1 MTRSRYVVVSMLF
14 FPAFLA
20 CRLSMEQAHGS
31 PTSGVRNTLMV
42 TNYYK
47 NADKVNASSWGIA
60 ATLLDVYR
68 SDVSDSYLRAH
79 GTSTETATIGTGTGI
94 SSQIAVSNC
103 AIQTAIDNCVGGC
116 KISVPPGTCPLTAPL
131 NWAGT
136 GKSINLECAGRDV
149 TILTWPAGTRGI
161 NPDSYSRIAH
171 CTLRGPNVASVGN
184 SIINSGGTTDVVVE
198 DNIIEQS
205 GEHGINT
212 GGDSLRWTIRNNL
225 IRNNTGDGVF
235 LASGTSDSIV
245 SDNITTH
252 NGANGIDCNG
262 SNNTIRGNV
271 SKSNGVPGG
280 PIDRNGILISGI
292 LGGSSANYN
301 SVVGNE
307 TSNNGGSGITIRA
320 DFGTYANYNVVSG
333 NVSHHNSGENQ
344 NGDGIQVDGSD
355 LGTWT
360 GNTIVGNVVFSNQR
374 FGIEVDGQNATSIST
389 TLISSNTSIEN
400 GNTGIVLYGSR
411 VTDTV
416 VVNNLVVSNGS
427 AQIADNGTVRAVIG
441 GNKEN
446 TFDSLYVI
454 RGDLQANT
462 VTSLG
467 TNPIRLPNSQYL
479 EAQSTVINAPA
490 ILLGLDGSNQT
501 ILRGG
506 GGPKSIFI
514 QTSAGAEGASMTDAG
529 VWNFPGGITVGRGIS
544 RDGSGLKHQS
554 VGMGPIGPGSS
565 AVVTLTWAT
574 AFADRSYDPQCSV
587 VDSAASTAAVRI
599 HHIESFTAN
608 AIMVRIVN
616 DDRIFPHNG
625 TLYCLGIHQ

>member
-1 MTRSRYVVVSMLF
+1 
-14 FPAFLA
+14 
-20 CRLSMEQAHGS
+20 MEHPHGS
-31 PTSGVRNTLMV
+31 PAHAARNTLMG
-42 TNYYK
+42 TNSYK
-47 NADKVNASSWGIA
+47 NAYNVTATSWGIA
-60 ATLLDVYR
+60 GALLGVYR

-79 GTSTETATIGTGTGI
+79 GTSTETGTTGTGI
-94 SSQIAVSNC
+94 SPQIQVSNC

-116 KISVPPGTCPLTAPL
+116 KISIPPGTCALTAPL

-149 TILTWPAGTRGI
+149 TVLTWPAGMRGI
-161 NPDSYSRIAH
+161 NPDSYARIAH

-184 SIINSGGTTDVVVE
+184 SIINSGGTTDIAVE

-205 GEHGINT
+205 GEAGINT
-212 GGDSLRWTIRNNL
+212 GGDSMRWTIRNNL
-225 IRNNTGDGVF
+225 VRNNTGDGIF

-292 LGGSSANYN
+292 LDGSSANYN

-333 NVSHHNSGENQ
+333 NVSHHNSGISQ

-360 GNTIVGNVVFSNQR
+360 GNTIVGNAVFSNQR

-400 GNTGIVLYGSR
+400 GSVGIFIGGFR
-411 VTDTV
+411 VTDTL

-446 TFDSLYVI
+446 TSDSLYLI
-454 RGDLQANT
+454 RGDLQVNT

-467 TNPIRLPNSQYL
+467 SNPIRLPNSQYI
-479 EAQSTVINAPA
+479 EAQNAAINSQA
-490 ILLGLDGSNQT
+490 ILLGLDDSNQT

-506 GGPKSIFI
+506 GGPKSLFI
-514 QTSAGAEGASMTDAG
+514 QTSSGAEGASMTDAG
-529 VWNFPGGITVGRGIS
+529 VWNFPGGMTVGRGIS
-544 RDGSGLKHQS
+544 SDGSGLKHQS
-554 VGMGPIGPGSS
+554 VSTRAIGPGSS

-574 AFADRSYDPQCSV
+574 AFADTNYDPQCSV
-587 VDSAASTAAVRI
+587 MNSTASTATVRI
-599 HHIESFTAN
+599 HHIQSFTAN
-608 AIMVRIVN
+608 SVMVRIVN
-616 DDRIFPHNG
+616 DDRIFAHDG

>member
-1 MTRSRYVVVSMLF
+1 
-14 FPAFLA
+14 
-20 CRLSMEQAHGS
+20 MEQAHGS
-31 PTSGVRNTLMV
+31 PARGARNTLIG
-42 TNYYK
+42 TNSYK
-47 NADKVNASSWGIA
+47 NAYNVNATSWGIA
-60 ATLLDVYR
+60 TALLGVYR

-79 GTSTETATIGTGTGI
+79 GTSTETGTTGTGI
-94 SSQIAVSNC
+94 SPQIQVSNC

-116 KISVPPGTCPLTAPL
+116 KISIPPGTCALTAPL

-149 TILTWPAGTRGI
+149 TVLTWPVGTRGI
-161 NPDSYSRIAH
+161 TPDSYSRIAH

-184 SIINSGGTTDVVVE
+184 SIINSGGTTDIVVE

-205 GEHGINT
+205 GEDGINT
-212 GGDSLRWTIRNNL
+212 GGDSLHWTIRNNL
-225 IRNNTGDGVF
+225 VRNNIGDGIF
-235 LASGTSDSIV
+235 LASGTSDSV
-245 SDNITTH
+245 VGDNVIGA

-262 SNNTIRGNV
+262 SGNTIHGNI
-271 SKSNGVPGG
+271 SKSNGIPGG

-292 LGGSSANYN
+292 FEGSSANYN

-307 TSNNGGSGITIRA
+307 TSYNGGSGITIRA

-333 NVSHHNSGENQ
+333 NVSHHNGGTNR

-360 GNTIVGNVVFSNQR
+360 GNTIVGNAVFSNQR
-374 FGIEVDGQNATSIST
+374 FGIEVDGQNATAIST

-400 GNTGIVLYGSR
+400 GNVGIFLGGIR
-411 VTDTV
+411 VTDTL
-416 VVNNLVVSNGS
+416 VVNNLAVSNGS
-427 AQIADNGTVRAVIG
+427 AQIADNGTVRAVVG

-446 TFDSLYVI
+446 TSDSLFVI

-467 TNPIRLPNSQYL
+467 TNPIRLPNGQYI
-479 EAQSTVINAPA
+479 EAQNAAINSQA

-514 QTSAGAEGASMTDAG
+514 QTSSGADGASMTDAG
-529 VWNFPGGITVGRGIS
+529 VWNFPGGMTVGRGIS
-544 RDGSGLKHQS
+544 SDGSGLKHQS
-554 VGMGPIGPGSS
+554 VSTRAIGPGSS

-574 AFADRSYDPQCSV
+574 AFADTNYDPQCSV
-587 VDSAASTAAVRI
+587 VDSTASTATVRI
-599 HHIESFTAN
+599 HHIQSFTAN
-608 AIMVRIVN
+608 SVMVRIVN
-616 DDRIFPHNG
+616 DDRIFAHNG